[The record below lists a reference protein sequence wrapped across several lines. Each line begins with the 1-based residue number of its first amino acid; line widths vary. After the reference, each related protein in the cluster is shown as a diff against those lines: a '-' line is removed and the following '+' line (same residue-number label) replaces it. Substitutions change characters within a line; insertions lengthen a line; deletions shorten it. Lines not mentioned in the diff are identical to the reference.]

1 MRYEI
6 LGPVR
11 VVDAGGVSHISARKV
26 EALFAALL
34 IRADQVVRAEQLI
47 GEIWV
52 DGAPRRANAGLHV
65 YVSQLRKFLH
75 RDGRTDPIVTRLPG
89 YLLDTGG
96 DELDVRT
103 FLDLVEA
110 GRVALRDGRPEQAAA
125 RLERALDLWRGPVLG
140 DLPRGI
146 LSEGFATWLMEERLQ
161 CLEMLVDA
169 RLQIGR
175 HRELVGRLYALTTEH
190 PLHEA
195 FYRQLMLALYRSD
208 RQAEALHVYQNA
220 RQTLKVELGLE
231 PCRALQELQRAILV
245 ADDRLSVLPAA

>member
-1 MRYEI
+1 VRYEI

-11 VVDAGGVSHISARKV
+11 VVDASGVSHISARKV

-52 DGAPRRANAGLHV
+52 DQAPRRANAGLHV

-89 YLLDTGG
+89 YLLHTGD

-103 FLDLVEA
+103 FLHLVEA
-110 GRVALRDGRPEQAAA
+110 GRVGLRDGRPEQAAA
-125 RLERALDLWRGPVLG
+125 RLEQALALWRGPVLG
-140 DLPRGI
+140 DLPRGV
-146 LSEGFATWLMEERLQ
+146 LGEGFATWLMEERLQ
-161 CLEMLVDA
+161 GLEMLVDA

-195 FYRQLMLALYRSD
+195 FYRQLMLALYRSE

-220 RQTLKVELGLE
+220 RQTLNVELGIE

-245 ADDRLSVLPAA
+245 ADDRLSVLSAA